1 MRVTDFIV
9 KNFRNYSEAKLKF
22 SSEVNFITG
31 KNGSGKTNILEA
43 LSILSNIRSFRNIGD
58 SSIIKKGESSYYCS
72 AVLNESSYSKFE
84 TGCTN
89 VNGKIIKKIK
99 IDGGEIHKVRDYYG
113 RFLTVIFS
121 PNDINIINGSPDL
134 RRRFL
139 DSVISKTDPEY
150 IETLSNFKKILI
162 SRNAL
167 LRKIKN
173 NSTADFKNLEV
184 WDQVFSEKAF
194 KIIKKREI
202 FINDFREKFSKS
214 YRMISDT
221 DETPDLFY
229 LSLLKNKT
237 SADIYNLMI
246 QNRNKDIK
254 FGSTATGPQR
264 DDYLIAYSEKENF
277 TNFASQGQKRT
288 ASIAIKIAEFETV
301 EEKTGEK
308 CVILVDDIFSELD
321 STRRN
326 NMVNVLSGGN
336 QVIFTMVNTD
346 SITAD
351 SFRDA
356 SKFMVFPEGR
366 IIQQ

>member
-1 MRVTDFIV
+1 MRVTDFII

-22 SSEVNFITG
+22 SEEINFITG
-31 KNGSGKTNILEA
+31 ENGSGKTNILEA

-58 SSIIKKGESSYYCS
+58 SSIIKKGETSYYCS
-72 AVLNESSYSKFE
+72 AVLSESVYLKFE
-84 TGCTN
+84 TGCTTS
-89 VNGKIIKKIK
+89 NGKIIKKIK

-121 PNDINIINGSPDL
+121 PGDINIITGSPEL

-150 IETLSNFKKILI
+150 IETLSEFKKILI

-167 LRKIKN
+167 LRKIK
-173 NSTADFKNLEV
+173 SGGSSDYKNLEV
-184 WDQVFSEKAF
+184 WDMVFAEKAC
-194 KIIKKREI
+194 KIIKKREN
-202 FINDFREKFSKS
+202 FVNAFSGKFSIS
-214 YRMISDT
+214 YKMISDT

-229 LSLLKNKT
+229 QSLLKDK
-237 SADIYNLMI
+237 SSDDIYNLMV
-246 QNRNKDIK
+246 QNRNKDIRL
-254 FGSTATGPQR
+254 GSTATGPQR
-264 DDYLIAYSEKENF
+264 DDYLIAYKNKESFN
-277 TNFASQGQKRT
+277 NFASQGQKRT

-321 STRRN
+321 SSRRN

-346 SITAD
+346 FITAD
-351 SFRDA
+351 SFREA
-356 SKFMVFPEGR
+356 SRFMVFPEGR
-366 IIQQ
+366 IEQQ